1 MSEHGIG
8 GAISGIIPS
17 GSTVGL
23 IMIMIVIGIVSLLLF
38 GLIGWRIY
46 NKKRWNLKVEIKL
59 PRSDGKIVNGEW
71 GKGYFNSKQGVVYIK
86 RPGFLMPKIPL
97 KIFDPKRYLQGIDLI
112 TVIQLS
118 HVDYR
123 PVLPKSF
130 LEYEILHT
138 DDKTGEET
146 LVKESV
152 MTMECDTGASKAWV
166 SAFEA
171 AAKKAYSLQSFMQQ
185 FQTPIAIAIVLVAVF
200 VGIAALWTQLPK

>member
-1 MSEHGIG
+1 MVDIG
-8 GAISGIIPS
+8 ETLTGLIPK

-23 IMIMIVIGIVSLLLF
+23 IMLLIIIGFIVIIVVGF
-38 GLIGWRIY
+38 IGLMIW

-71 GKGYFNSKQGVVYIK
+71 GKGYFNSRHGVVYIK
-86 RPGFLMPKIPL
+86 RPGFMNKKIPL
-97 KIFDPKRYLQGIDLI
+97 KIFDPKRYLQGSDMI

-118 HVDYR
+118 PIDYR

-130 LEYEILHT
+130 LEFDVKYLDE
-138 DDKTGEET
+138 KTKEVT
-146 LVKESV
+146 IVKETV
-152 MTMECDTGASKAWV
+152 MNMECDTGASKAWQT
-166 SAFEA
+166 AFDA

-200 VGIAALWTQLPK
+200 VGIAALWTQMPK

>member
-1 MSEHGIG
+1 MADIG
-8 GAISGIIPS
+8 ETLTGLIPE

-23 IMIMIVIGIVSLLLF
+23 IMLLIVIGFIVIIVVGF
-38 GLIGWRIY
+38 IGLMIW

-71 GKGYFNSKQGVVYIK
+71 GKGYFNSRHGVVYIK
-86 RPGFLMPKIPL
+86 RSGFMNKKIPL
-97 KIFDPKRYLQGIDLI
+97 KIFDPKRYLQGSDMI

-118 HVDYR
+118 PIDYR

-130 LEYEILHT
+130 LEFDVKYVDEKTKEIT
-138 DDKTGEET
+138 T
-146 LVKESV
+146 VKEAV
-152 MTMECDTGASKAWV
+152 MNMECDTGASKAWQT
-166 SAFEA
+166 AFDA

-200 VGIAALWTQLPK
+200 VGIAALWTQMPK